1 MRKSEFQM
9 LIFVQPVRRPS
20 SLRHE
25 FFFARKRVMVLS
37 NASRR
42 EARNGIEQAELN
54 KDMLR
59 HRYTVNDAGSSA
71 RGLKFS
77 EIC

>member
-1 MRKSEFQM
+1 MRKSKFQM

-25 FFFARKRVMVLS
+25 FFFARKRVMALS

-42 EARNGIEQAELN
+42 EARNGVEQAELN
-54 KDMLR
+54 NDMLR
-59 HRYTVNDAGSSA
+59 HR
-71 RGLKFS
+71 
-77 EIC
+77 